1 MFKFVI
7 KSNDGREYEG
17 LASDR
22 GDLDSL
28 INNKVLTSA
37 IKGSVDIYSGKK
49 IIDSYQV

>member
-17 LASDR
+17 IASDQ
-22 GDLDSL
+22 GDLDYL
-28 INNKVLTSA
+28 ISKKVSSSA
-37 IKGSVDIYSGKK
+37 IKGTVEIYSGKK

>member
-17 LASDR
+17 VASDR
-22 GDLDSL
+22 VDLDYLIAKKVSL
-28 INNKVLTSA
+28 SA
-37 IKGSVDIYSGKK
+37 VKGSVDIYEGKK

>member
-17 LASDR
+17 VASDR
-22 GDLDSL
+22 GDLDYL
-28 INNKVLTSA
+28 INNKVLTSGV
-37 IKGSVDIYSGKK
+37 KGSVDIYAGKK